1 MSAVLLIA
9 ISVVVFLAAYGTYGA
24 YLAKKWGI
32 DVTKKTP
39 AHRLNDGVD
48 YLPAKAPVLLGHHF
62 SSIAGAGPIV
72 GPIGAAIFGWLPV
85 FLWIIIGSIFFGG
98 VHDMGA
104 LFASV
109 RHDGKSLGEVI
120 GINIGDSGRKL
131 FSLFSWLTLLLVV
144 AAFTNIVAGTFVT
157 VPEAATSSV
166 LFIIVAVGFG
176 VLVYRKGVSLVLGSV
191 VGVAL
196 LAICIWL
203 GTMFPLVLSKNT
215 WMIIL
220 LGYIFVASV
229 TPVWILLQ
237 PRDYL
242 NSFLLYAMLIG
253 GVIGI
258 LIFNPKLQLS
268 AVTSF
273 NVGGK
278 WMFPMLFV
286 TVACGAIS
294 GFHSLVGSGTT
305 SKQLDTESDI
315 KLVGFGSMLIEGVL
329 AVIALI
335 TIAYISTEQAA
346 ALANPVTIFSTG
358 LGTFMGSF
366 GIPVEVGTSFTA
378 LAISAF
384 ALTSLDTATRLA
396 RFIFQEGFAKNSE
409 SISENANILTNRY
422 VSTGITVAISGALAF
437 YGWTVIWPIFGSANQ
452 LLSAIALLALGVWL
466 KKSGREHKMATL
478 PMVFMF
484 AVTIVA
490 LVQLIFANLTNYVLL
505 GFSLALLVLSLVL
518 IKQAVKSFKEAS
530 LEGSS
535 IKKASNQ

>member
-1 MSAVLLIA
+1 MSAILLIC
-9 ISVVVFLAAYGTYGA
+9 ISVAVFIVAYGTYGA

-32 DVTKKTP
+32 DITKKTP

-85 FLWIIIGSIFFGG
+85 FLWIIVGSIFFGG

-131 FSLFSWLTLLLVV
+131 FSFFSWLTLLLVV

-166 LFIIVAVGFG
+166 LFIIVAVAFG
-176 VLVYRKGVSLVLGSV
+176 MLVYRKGVSLALGSV
-191 VGVAL
+191 VGVTL
-196 LAICIWL
+196 LVVCIWL
-203 GTMFPLVLSKNT
+203 GTLFPLVLSKNA

-253 GVIGI
+253 GVVGI
-258 LIFNPKLQLS
+258 ILYNPTLQLN

-273 NVGGK
+273 NVNGK

-305 SKQLDTESDI
+305 SKQLDSESDI
-315 KLVGFGSMLIEGVL
+315 KLVGYGSMLIEGVL

-335 TIAYISTEQAA
+335 TIAYISADQAA
-346 ALANPVTIFSTG
+346 TLGNPVTIFSTG

-396 RFIFQEGFAKNSE
+396 RFIFQEGFAKSSDLVSE
-409 SISENANILTNRY
+409 DTNVFTNRY
-422 VSTGITVAISGALAF
+422 VSTGITVALSGALAF
-437 YGWTVIWPIFGSANQ
+437 YGWTMIWPIFGSANQ
-452 LLSAIALLALGVWL
+452 LLSAIALLAIGVWL
-466 KKSGREHKMATL
+466 KKSGREHRMATI
-478 PMVFMF
+478 PMIFMF
-484 AVTIVA
+484 AVTLVA
-490 LVQLIFANLTNYVLL
+490 LVQLIFANLTNPVLL
-505 GFSLALLVLSLVL
+505 FFSVALLILAIVL
-518 IKQAVKSFKEAS
+518 ILQAIKAFKEVDIDNDD
-530 LEGSS
+530 

>member
-1 MSAVLLIA
+1 MSAILLVC
-9 ISVVVFLAAYGTYGA
+9 ISVAVFIIAYGTYGA

-32 DVTKKTP
+32 DITRKTP
-39 AHRLNDGVD
+39 AHTLNDGVD

-131 FSLFSWLTLLLVV
+131 FSVFSWLTLLLVV

-166 LFIIVAVGFG
+166 LFIFVAVGFG
-176 VLVYRKGVSLVLGSV
+176 MLVYRRGVSLVLGSI
-191 VGVAL
+191 VGVSL
-196 LAICIWL
+196 LVVCIWL
-203 GTMFPLVLSKNT
+203 GTLFPIVLSKNV

-253 GVIGI
+253 GFIGI
-258 LIFNPKLQLS
+258 LLYNPKLQLG

-273 NVGGK
+273 NVDGK

-305 SKQLDTESDI
+305 SKQLDSEGDI
-315 KLVGFGSMLIEGVL
+315 KLIGYGSMLIEGVL

-335 TIAYISTEQAA
+335 TVAYISTEQAA
-346 ALANPVTIFSTG
+346 TLGNPVTIFSTG

-366 GIPVEVGTSFTA
+366 GVPIEVGTSFTA

-396 RFIFQEGFAKNSE
+396 RFIFQEGFAKNAGAV
-409 SISENANILTNRY
+409 SENTNVFTNRY
-422 VSTGITVAISGALAF
+422 VSTGITVALSGALAF
-437 YGWTVIWPIFGSANQ
+437 YGWTMIWPIFGSANQ
-452 LLSAIALLALGVWL
+452 LLSAIALLAIGVWL
-466 KKSGREHKMATL
+466 KKSGREHRMATI

-484 AVTIVA
+484 AVTLVA
-490 LVQLIFANLTNYVLL
+490 LVQLIFANLTNPILL
-505 GFSLALLVLSLVL
+505 FFSVSILILAIIL
-518 IKQAVKSFKEAS
+518 IFQAVKAFRDIDNDD
-530 LEGSS
+530 